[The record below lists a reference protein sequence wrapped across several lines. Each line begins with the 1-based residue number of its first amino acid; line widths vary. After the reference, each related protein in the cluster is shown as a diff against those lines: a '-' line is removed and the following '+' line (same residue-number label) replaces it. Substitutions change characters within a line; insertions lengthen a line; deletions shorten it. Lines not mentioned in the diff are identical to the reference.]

1 MPLITLQGVDY
12 SVGGPLL
19 LQNVSLSLDSGERVA
34 LIGRNGAGKSTLLKL
49 LSVELKPDDGE
60 VRVEGGVRIAR
71 LEQEVPAGA
80 HGDVFDVV
88 AGGLGELG
96 AWLAQFHRLSH
107 AEPVD
112 TRAMAE
118 VQARIEAV
126 HGWSADQRV
135 AETLQRLALDGDA
148 GFAGLSGGLKRRV
161 LLARVQARIEAVHGW
176 SLEQRVT
183 ETLTRL
189 GLDGDAAFAGLS
201 GGLKRRV
208 LLARA
213 LVSAP
218 DLLLLD
224 EPTNHLDIAAIDW
237 LEGFL
242 KGWAGALVFVT
253 HDRRFLRALATRI
266 VEIDRG
272 QVTSWPGDW
281 ANYERRREERL
292 NAQAQENT
300 RFDKL
305 LAQEEVWIRQGI
317 KARRTRDEGRVR
329 RLEAMRNERGQRR
342 EQAGNVRMEVAQ
354 GESSGKK
361 VIEAKDV
368 SFGYPGGDA
377 AGDPVIRDFS
387 TTILRGDRIGLIGAN
402 GSGKTTLLKLLLGE
416 LAPTAGEVR
425 AGSNLQV
432 AYFDQYRATLRED
445 WNAIENVAEGRE
457 SVTINGRQ
465 KHIIGYLQDFLFTP
479 ERARAPITRLS
490 GGERNRLL
498 LARLFAQPS
507 NLLVMDEPTNDLDV
521 ETLELLEELLG
532 EYPGTLLLVS
542 HDRDFLD
549 NVVTS
554 TLVMEGDGTVGEY
567 VGGYSDWLRQRLQS
581 MSPTVATKGAPL
593 AKPEP
598 AATPAKRKLG
608 YREARE
614 LEQLPARIESLEVR
628 LAGMAAQMND
638 PAFYQR
644 DGTAILA
651 HNTAIAGLQAE
662 LDAAYARWAELD
674 G

>member
-1 MPLITLQGVDY
+1 MPLITLQNVDY
-12 SVGGPLL
+12 GVGGPLL
-19 LQNVSLSLDSGERVA
+19 LENVALSLEAGERVA

-49 LSVELKPDDGE
+49 VAGDIKPDDGE
-60 VRVEGGVRIAR
+60 VRVESGARIAR

-80 HGDVFDVV
+80 DGDVWDVV

-96 AWLAQFHRLSH
+96 AWLAEYHHLIH
-107 AEPVD
+107 AEHID
-112 TRAMAE
+112 TEALAD
-118 VQARIEAV
+118 VQQRIE
-126 HGWSADQRV
+126 D
-135 AETLQRLALDGDA
+135 
-148 GFAGLSGGLKRRV
+148 
-161 LLARVQARIEAVHGW
+161 VHGW
-176 SLEQRVT
+176 SLDQRVT

-189 GLDGDAAFAGLS
+189 DLDGDALFSGLS
-201 GGLKRRV
+201 GGMKRRV

-218 DLLLLD
+218 DVLLLD

-242 KGWAGALVFVT
+242 KAWPGALVFVT

-292 NAQAQENT
+292 NAQAQENA

-317 KARRTRDEGRVR
+317 KARRVRDEGRVS
-329 RLEAMRNERGQRR
+329 RLKAMRNERAQRR
-342 EQAGNVRMEVAQ
+342 DLTGNVKMEVAQ
-354 GESSGKK
+354 GEASGRK
-361 VIEAKDV
+361 VIELKDV
-368 SFGYPGGDA
+368 SFGYGANAIISGL
-377 AGDPVIRDFS
+377 S
-387 TTILRGDRIGLIGAN
+387 TTVMRGDRIGLIGPN

-416 LAPTAGEVR
+416 LAATSGEVKI
-425 AGSNLQV
+425 GTNLQV

-457 SVTINGRQ
+457 SVEING
-465 KHIIGYLQDFLFTP
+465 KHKHVIGYLQDFLFTP

-498 LARLFAQPS
+498 LAKLFAQSS

-532 EYPGTLLLVS
+532 EYAGTLLLVS

-554 TLVMEGDGTVGEY
+554 TLVMEGDGRVGDY
-567 VGGYSDWLRQRLQS
+567 VGGYSDWLRQRPVGS
-581 MSPTVATKGAPL
+581 VASAGT
-593 AKPEP
+593 AKPASSVAP
-598 AATPAKRKLG
+598 APSVAVAVPKKKLS
-608 YREARE
+608 YKDARE
-614 LEQLPARIESLEVR
+614 LEQLPARIETLEARV
-628 LAGMAAQMND
+628 AALTAAMND
-638 PAFYQR
+638 PGFYQR
-644 DGTAILA
+644 EITLITRDNDALA
-651 HNTAIAGLQAE
+651 SAQGE
-662 LDAAYARWAELD
+662 LDTAYARWAELD

>member
-1 MPLITLQGVDY
+1 MPLITLQNVDY
-12 SVGGPLL
+12 SIGGPLL
-19 LQNVSLSLDSGERVA
+19 LENVGLAIDAGERIA

-49 LSVELKPDDGE
+49 LSGDIQADDGE
-60 VRVEGGVRIAR
+60 VRVEGGVRVAR

-80 HGDVFDVV
+80 EGDVWDVV
-88 AGGLGELG
+88 AGGLGQLG
-96 AWLAQFHRLSH
+96 AWLAEYHHLSH
-107 AEPVD
+107 ADHVD
-112 TRAMAE
+112 TDALAN
-118 VQARIEAV
+118 VQSKIE
-126 HGWSADQRV
+126 
-135 AETLQRLALDGDA
+135 DA
-148 GFAGLSGGLKRRV
+148 
-161 LLARVQARIEAVHGW
+161 HGW
-176 SLEQRVT
+176 SLDQRVT

-189 GLDGDAAFAGLS
+189 DLDGDAPFSGLS

-218 DLLLLD
+218 DVLLLD

-237 LEGFL
+237 LESFL
-242 KGWAGALVFVT
+242 KAWPGALVFVT

-292 NAQAQENT
+292 NAEAQENA

-329 RLEAMRNERGQRR
+329 RLESMRSERSQRR
-342 EQAGNVRMEVAQ
+342 DLTGNVRMEVAQ
-354 GESSGKK
+354 GEASGRK
-361 VIEAKDV
+361 VIEAKEV
-368 SFGYPGGDA
+368 SFAYGGNA
-377 AGDPVIRDFS
+377 SAGSKVVRDLS
-387 TTILRGDRIGLIGAN
+387 TTVMRGDRIGLIGPN

-416 LAPTAGEVR
+416 LAPTTGEVKI
-425 AGSNLQV
+425 GSNIRG
-432 AYFDQYRATLRED
+432 AYFDQYRAVLRED

-457 SVTINGRQ
+457 SVEINGRQ
-465 KHIIGYLQDFLFTP
+465 KHVIGYLQDFLFTP

-498 LARLFAQPS
+498 LAKLFAQPS

-521 ETLELLEELLG
+521 ETLELLEEMLAD
-532 EYPGTLLLVS
+532 YQGTLLLVS

-554 TLVMEGDGTVGEY
+554 TLVMEGDGHVGEY
-567 VGGYSDWLRQRLQS
+567 VGGYSDWLRQRPEAAVLQAPAAK
-581 MSPTVATKGAPL
+581 SPAPVAATA
-593 AKPEP
+593 P
-598 AATPAKRKLG
+598 AATAKRKLS
-608 YREARE
+608 YKDARE
-614 LEQLPARIESLEVR
+614 LEQLPARIEMLEKTLVE
-628 LAGMAAQMND
+628 LAAAMND
-638 PAFYQR
+638 PGFYQR
-644 DGTAILA
+644 GPDGIVSHNASLA
-651 HNTAIAGLQAE
+651 AAQAE
-662 LDAAYARWAELD
+662 LDAAYARWAALD

>member
-1 MPLITLQGVDY
+1 MITLQDVDY

-19 LQNVSLSLDSGERVA
+19 LEGVTLAIEPGERIA

-49 LSVELKPDDGE
+49 LAGELKPDDGE
-60 VRVEGGVRIAR
+60 IRVDGGVRIAR

-88 AGGLGELG
+88 AEGLGELG
-96 AWLAQFHRLSH
+96 AWLAEFHHLSH
-107 AEPVD
+107 ADPVD
-112 TRAMAE
+112 M
-118 VQARIEAV
+118 
-126 HGWSADQRV
+126 
-135 AETLQRLALDGDA
+135 DA
-148 GFAGLSGGLKRRV
+148 
-161 LLARVQARIEAVHGW
+161 LARVQARIEAVHGW

-189 GLDGDAAFAGLS
+189 DLDGDAAFAGLS

-305 LAQEEVWIRQGI
+305 LAQEEIWIRQGI

-361 VIEAKDV
+361 VIEAKGV
-368 SFGYPGGDA
+368 SFGYPGGGVARDA
-377 AGDPVIRDFS
+377 VIRNFS
-387 TTILRGDRIGLIGAN
+387 TTILRGDRIGLVGAN

-416 LAPTAGEVR
+416 LAPSAGEVR

-554 TLVMEGDGTVGEY
+554 TLVMEGDGGVGEY
-567 VGGYSDWLRQRLQS
+567 VGGYSDWLRQRPQAA
-581 MSPTVATKGAPL
+581 ATQAMPAKTAAPV
-593 AKPEP
+593 KPEP
-598 AATPAKRKLG
+598 AAAPARRKLG
-608 YREARE
+608 YKEARE
-614 LEQLPARIESLEVR
+614 LEQLPARIAVLEQQ
-628 LAGMAAQMND
+628 LAVLAAQMND

-644 DGTAILA
+644 DA
-651 HNTAIAGLQAE
+651 TAIAAHGAGLAKVQAE
-662 LDAAYARWAELD
+662 LDAAYARWEQLEAD
-674 G
+674 VG